1 MKLKQQSSQLKGRPD
16 GKLPIQRDFSGITF
30 FVGIDI
36 HKKLWQVAVYS
47 EGIILSNVSMESS
60 AEKLISYLHKHYPGA
75 HFSCVYESCAWGYSL
90 CRTLRGEGIDC
101 MIVNPADIPGTD
113 WERRSK
119 TDPVDARKLAKSLA
133 AGLLRPIDVP
143 SERLQK
149 QRSLIRLRKR
159 LWSDLVRAK
168 NRLKSELVF
177 QGFVIPLQFDNRV
190 WSKAFLS
197 WILQQTSKEEELKT
211 TIEVM
216 VEEVLHL
223 KALIVKTERKLK
235 ELMQSPSFEHQSR
248 LLRSIPGVGPM
259 TTMLFLL
266 EVGDVRRF
274 KSFDALNRFVGLCP
288 DMHSSGEKN
297 TARAL
302 SARHHH
308 QLRSILVEASWQLI
322 RKDPVL
328 LNQYKELTTRMK
340 GQDAIIR
347 IAKKLLRRMRAV
359 LLSERIYLTGVN
371 EPLTAAQLQ
380 APRLPEH
387 NEVSRSTKVKGK
399 RKVRSTSVRVV

>member
-1 MKLKQQSSQLKGRPD
+1 MRTKQQSSEPKGRPD
-16 GKLPIQRDFSGITF
+16 GKLQIQHDFSGKTL

-36 HKKLWQVAVYS
+36 HKKSWQVAVFFH
-47 EGIILSNVSMESS
+47 GLILSNVRIEGS
-60 AEKLISYLHKHYPGA
+60 ADKLMAYFQKHYPGA
-75 HFSCVYESCAWGYSL
+75 EFSCVYESCAWGYHL
-90 CRTLRGEGIDC
+90 CRSLQKAGISC

-119 TDPVDARKLAKSLA
+119 TDPVDARKLATSLA
-133 AGLLRPIDVP
+133 AGLLRPIEVP
-143 SERLQK
+143 TETLQK
-149 QRSLIRLRKR
+149 QRSLMRLRKK

-177 QGFVIPLQFDNRV
+177 EGYVIPLQFDNRV
-190 WSKAFLS
+190 WSKAFIS
-197 WILQQTSKEEELKT
+197 WIQKQAREDEELKT
-211 TIEVM
+211 TLEIM
-216 VEEVLHL
+216 VEEVMQL
-223 KALIVKTERKLK
+223 KALLQKTEHKLK
-235 ELMQSPSFEHQSR
+235 ELMLSPEYLQNAE

-274 KSFDALNRFVGLCP
+274 KNFDALNRFVGLCP
-288 DMHSSGEKN
+288 DMHSSGEK
-297 TARAL
+297 ASSRAL
-302 SARHHH
+302 SVRHHH

-328 LNQYKELTTRMK
+328 LDQYKELTGRMK

-359 LLSERIYLTGVN
+359 LLSKRTYITGVK
-371 EPLTAAQLQ
+371 EPISVAQLG
-380 APRLPEH
+380 APKPAAPKKVR
-387 NEVSRSTKVKGK
+387 VKTKAK
-399 RKVRSTSVRVV
+399 RKQSVEA